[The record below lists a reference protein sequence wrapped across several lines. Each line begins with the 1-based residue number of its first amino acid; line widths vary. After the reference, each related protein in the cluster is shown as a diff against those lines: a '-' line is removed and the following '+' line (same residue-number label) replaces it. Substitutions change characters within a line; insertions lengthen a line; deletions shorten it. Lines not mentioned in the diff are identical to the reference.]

1 MINKLLYSVVCP
13 QRVLEELEDISL
25 RVDNVKDQAI
35 ILMTSRGPAC
45 RDVVE
50 PKLAELNCNFDKVSQ
65 HIRTAQVQKH
75 KLYGNLISLQLTSQL

>member
-1 MINKLLYSVVCP
+1 MVCP
-13 QRVLEELEDISL
+13 QRVLAELEDISL

-35 ILMTSRGPAC
+35 ILMTSRGTAC

-65 HIRTAQVQKH
+65 HIRTAQVQSK
-75 KLYGNLISLQLTSQL
+75 QLSYQLHSYQH

>member
-1 MINKLLYSVVCP
+1 M
-13 QRVLEELEDISL
+13 LEELRDISL

-50 PKLAELNCNFDKVSQ
+50 PKLSELNCNFDKVSQ
-65 HIRTAQVQKH
+65 HIRTAQVQSCRLFPTL
-75 KLYGNLISLQLTSQL
+75 KLLQHNLQMQIKKIKNVCS

>member
-1 MINKLLYSVVCP
+1 MVCP

-65 HIRTAQVQKH
+65 HIRTAQVRKARPVC
-75 KLYGNLISLQLTSQL
+75 KSELYCRLLSPSLMWI